1 MVSLEQTR
9 QDLFDI
15 LLAKNFKVSIRN
27 SMGKEIQD
35 ASEADLFSF
44 EYNSNDN
51 HYGTVV
57 ITIDKDNDA
66 IEVFYSDTLGKG
78 MEAEDKNIWYDFLY
92 QIRQFARRHILNFTL
107 KNINKLKYAMQ
118 SMSTVQESKY
128 YGYKKT
134 SYTNQPQKT
143 KLKIVHTKPVEEGQQ
158 RFRNVKALYV
168 ENSAGERF
176 KLPFIKIFAGK
187 AMARHVSEG
196 GNPYDAVGQYICELV
211 DDIQTLSKFTRYAKG
226 QEWQEVQSEGLSERG
241 IRHLGDVKRKVRR
254 MIGRRGYKEE
264 VEAFEKQ
271 DTQLQ
276 KETVNRIKELFTEK
290 LLDSR
295 IEEALPILAKLEV
308 RDMDEVEAFNAWT
321 NETDVTDVSEPEEVY
336 VPTVGD
342 SIKTIEGDTA
352 GTIEEIKL
360 FDNAVIFRSK
370 DGKLHKTDMDN
381 VEPNTMGEGA
391 EPAEIDPVGDLTT
404 ITKAEWKK
412 THKDFKGIIDGK
424 PYMLYLDPDTQGTIS
439 VPVKLV
445 DESKMK
451 SLSEELDRGTLTE
464 KGRIEDIYEGKI
476 TNFIN
481 GLVAAGVITA
491 GIASSTTID
500 DAINNRVPVVKV
512 MKADLNQAN
521 QSGDDELAGQIK
533 DELDNVILRLNT
545 GKDINYVTK
554 MQDKYL

>member
-15 LLAKNFKVSIRN
+15 LLAKNFKVSIRD

-35 ASEADLFSF
+35 PAEGDLFSF
-44 EYNSNDN
+44 EYNKNDN

-57 ITIDKDNDA
+57 ITIDKNDGA

-78 MEAEDKNIWYDFLY
+78 MEAEDKNTWYDFLY
-92 QIRQFARRHILNFTL
+92 QLRQFARRHILNFTL
-107 KNINKLKYAMQ
+107 KNINQLKYSMQ
-118 SMSTVQESKY
+118 SMSTVKESKY

-168 ENSAGERF
+168 ENSDGERF

-187 AMARHVSEG
+187 AMARHISEG

-226 QEWQEVQSEGLSERG
+226 QDWQEVQSEGLHERG

-264 VEAFEKQ
+264 VNAFEKQ

-321 NETDVTDVSEPEEVY
+321 NEADVTDVSEPKEVY

-342 SIKTIEGDTA
+342 SIKTIEGGA
-352 GTIEEIKL
+352 SGTIEEIKL
-360 FDNAVIFRSK
+360 FDNAVIFRSN

-381 VEPNTMGEGA
+381 VEPNTMGEGT
-391 EPAEIDPVGDLTT
+391 EPAEIEPVGDPTA

-412 THKDFKGIIDGK
+412 THKDFKGIIDGV
-424 PYMLYLDPDTQGTIS
+424 PYMLYLDPETQGTIS
-439 VPVKLV
+439 VPVKFV

-451 SLSEELDRGTLTE
+451 SLSEQLDRGTLTK

-491 GIASSTTID
+491 GIASSMTID

-512 MKADLNQAN
+512 MKAEIQQAKQN
-521 QSGDDELAGQIK
+521 GNDELADQIK
-533 DELDNVILRLNT
+533 DELDNVILRLNI
-545 GKDINYVTK
+545 GKDMNYITK
-554 MQDKYL
+554 MQAKYL